1 MAPAGKKIPA
11 FTLLELLVAMA
22 LFSLVAVLLASVFSS
37 TQKGVVFLGNTK
49 SQRQDARAVLEQIA
63 GELRAALE
71 TPTRSFEG
79 TQAAMR
85 QPQLLVNPSGLSAT
99 HGSSLFWSAGA
110 DSKSGGSALVGY
122 LLRWETTPEGPRPRF
137 CRVFLDANGSEYVE
151 QTLRT
156 SINAEWVSQS
166 LVDSNAPGD
175 AKNGYQ
181 GWISDNI
188 LAFYARPLD
197 PQMNAITNFSRG
209 LSGPAV
215 NTSSANAVFAASAT
229 GSNTGGRFDSRS
241 GYQYKRSPDN
251 VTVNRFGPA
260 LPSAIELV
268 VIAAPPSSILQLQ
281 TVPAPV
287 LSTNAAAMW
296 TDVASFLSSLPTPIK
311 KAAKTYSTIVPIA
324 VQQ

>member
-1 MAPAGKKIPA
+1 MARAGKTILA

-22 LFSLVAVLLASVFSS
+22 LFTLVAVLLASVFSS
-37 TQKGVVFLGNTK
+37 TQKGVVLLGSAK
-49 SQRQDARAVLEQIA
+49 SQRQDARAVLGQVA

-71 TPTRSFEG
+71 PPTRSFEG
-79 TQAAMR
+79 AQAAMR
-85 QPQLLVNPSGLSAT
+85 QPQLLVNPSGLT
-99 HGSSLFWSAGA
+99 NGSSLFWSAGA
-110 DSKSGGSALVGY
+110 DSRSGGSALVGY

-137 CRVFLDANGSEYVE
+137 CRVFLDADGSEIVE

-156 SINAEWVSQS
+156 SASPEWVSQA
-166 LVDSNAPGD
+166 LVNSNAPGD
-175 AKNGYQ
+175 AANGYQ

-188 LAFYARPLD
+188 LAFYARALD

-229 GSNTGGRFDSRS
+229 GNATLGSFDSRN
-241 GYQYKRSPDN
+241 GYQYTRRPDN

-268 VIAAPPSSILQLQ
+268 VIAAPPSSIRQLQ
-281 TVPAPV
+281 TAPAPV
-287 LSTNAAAMW
+287 LSGNATAMW
-296 TDVASFLSSLPTPIK
+296 TDVASFLGSLPEPVRN
-311 KAAKTYSTIVPIA
+311 AAKTYSTIVPIA